1 MIRDNL
7 THLTDVLGDGTKVW
21 HLWCAGVVQDRS
33 ETRCPQIELLGPS
46 IQLQAVNPAEP
57 LMLTSVLFPIC
68 TFLGEKS
75 ARKMADYVIYRK
87 CCSVRMYFIV

>member
-21 HLWCAGVVQDRS
+21 HLWCAGVFQDCP

-57 LMLTSVLFPIC
+57 LVLTSVLFHIC
-68 TFLGEKS
+68 TFLEKS
-75 ARKMADYVIYRK
+75 AGKMADYIIPSKVLQ
-87 CCSVRMYFIV
+87 CDFII